1 LRVSRLYPNLGNT
14 LIKLKKYSEALD
26 VLFKA
31 IEQLKRDGIRVG
43 ETISRLNIAEIYYQL
58 GHIDLALNYYNQ
70 SLEIAT
76 NLNIPLL
83 LKQCQEFKDKLLS
96 QTA

>member
-1 LRVSRLYPNLGNT
+1 M
-14 LIKLKKYSEALD
+14 D

-43 ETISRLNIAEIYYQL
+43 ETTGLLNIAKIYYQL
-58 GHIDLALNYYNQ
+58 GNIDLALNYCNQ

-83 LKQCQEFKDKLLS
+83 LQQCQEFKEKLLS
-96 QTA
+96 LAA